1 MKPLQIGVCTWSL
14 NREDVREAVTAARDQ
29 LGLSLVQVG
38 FFGEGIPTESEDAGI
53 ADFLASSGVEVS
65 ATCAGFEGEDYSSI
79 AAIRETGGY
88 APDATFEERF
98 AKTCRVRDLTAK
110 LGVGMFTVHVG
121 FIPED
126 RSEAKYAVML
136 ERVGRVADALGERG
150 ITLTM
155 ETGQESAETL
165 ACFLGDLR
173 RGNVRVNFDP
183 GNMILYGVGEPVE
196 ALSAL
201 RDRVAHV
208 HVKDALWAK
217 RPGVEWG
224 TEVMPGDGDAD
235 IPRVISKLRAGG
247 YGGPL
252 VIEREIQRAGGL
264 GELKEAVSFLASM
277 GL

>member
-14 NREDVREAVTAARDQ
+14 NRDDVREAVTTAREK

-38 FFGEGIPTESEDAGI
+38 FFGDGIPAESEDAGI
-53 ADFLASSGVEVS
+53 VDFLASSGVEVS
-65 ATCAGFEGEDYSSI
+65 ATCAGFEGENYSSI

-98 AKTCRVRDLTAK
+98 VKTCRMRDLTAR

-126 RSEAKYAVML
+126 RADAKYAVML
-136 ERVGRVADALGERG
+136 ERVGRVADALRERN

-165 ACFLGDLR
+165 ARFLGDLR
-173 RGNVRVNFDP
+173 RENVRINFDP

-196 ALSAL
+196 ALSLL
-201 RDRVAHV
+201 RTRVGHV

-224 TEVMPGDGDAD
+224 MEVMPGDGDAD
-235 IPRVISKLRAGG
+235 IPQVISKLRASG

-252 VIEREIQRAGGL
+252 VIEREVQRAGGL
-264 GELKEAVSFLASM
+264 GELKEAVGFLSSM